1 MKYITFIQLFR
12 NTIDY
17 FLDIGLEYE
26 YTFPLEVMRFMHR
39 ADSRDNMLVKSYLL
53 LPLILSAFERDAAIL
68 STNLRTPAPYLE
80 VLGTAAAV
88 ATTDLRDVRTEMRT
102 RGIKVYEQHK
112 LSNGIEAK
120 FICRGYHE
128 RMLLLNDIVA
138 AQAAI
143 HMRRYLGLDISSFKS
158 YEEQYQIK

>member
-1 MKYITFIQLFR
+1 
-12 NTIDY
+12 
-17 FLDIGLEYE
+17 
-26 YTFPLEVMRFMHR
+26 
-39 ADSRDNMLVKSYLL
+39 MLVKSYLL
-53 LPLILSAFERDAAIL
+53 LPMILSAFERDSAIL
-68 STNLRTPAPYLE
+68 SAHLRTPTPYLE
-80 VLGTAAAV
+80 VLETAAAV
-88 ATTDLRDVRTEMRT
+88 ATTDLRDVRSEMRK
-102 RGIKVYEQHK
+102 RGIKVYEQNK
-112 LSNGIEAK
+112 LNTGIEAK